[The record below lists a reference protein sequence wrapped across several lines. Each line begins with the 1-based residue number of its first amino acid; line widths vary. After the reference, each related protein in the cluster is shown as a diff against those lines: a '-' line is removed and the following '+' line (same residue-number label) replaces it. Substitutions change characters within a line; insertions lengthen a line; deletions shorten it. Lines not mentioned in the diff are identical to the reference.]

1 MILTFEIVTFVL
13 TGVLIVHSIKARGRT
28 FTLLFFLTGA
38 VLGVL
43 RENAV
48 ARLTDLY
55 AYNPEVFT
63 LWIGAAPAILAV
75 FWSFSVYISM
85 TLSER
90 LVHGDFAG
98 GGRLAAIILC
108 SMAFM
113 GAYAAANEAM
123 ASTFPMVLWRI
134 TPDVAVWGGAP
145 LMVVFGY
152 AGLGAIM
159 LAGVY
164 VIQRRVWS
172 AWAKVMAGVL
182 STPVMIALHLAWIAL
197 VRAGIGL
204 FAR

>member
-1 MILTFEIVTFVL
+1 MILTFEIITFVL
-13 TGVLIVHSIKARGRT
+13 AGIVIVHGVMVRGWA

-38 VLGVL
+38 VLGIL
-43 RENAV
+43 RENVV
-48 ARLTDLY
+48 AELTDLY

-63 LWIGAAPAILAV
+63 LWIGAAPAILTV
-75 FWSFSVYISM
+75 FWSFSTYISM

-90 LVHGDFAG
+90 LVHGDFVKG
-98 GGRLAAIILC
+98 QRLFIIILI
-108 SMAFM
+108 SMVFM

-123 ASTFPMVLWRI
+123 ASVYPMVLWKF

-159 LAGVY
+159 LIGVY
-164 VIQRRVWS
+164 IVSSRRWKGWV
-172 AWAKVMAGVL
+172 KVLAGVL
-182 STPVMIALHLAWIAL
+182 STPIMIGLHLAWIAL

-204 FAR
+204 FV

>member
-1 MILTFEIVTFVL
+1 MILAFEIITFVL
-13 TGVLIVHSIKARGRT
+13 AGVLVVHSVMVRGWA

-43 RENAV
+43 RENVV
-48 ARLTDLY
+48 AELTDLY

-63 LWIGAAPAILAV
+63 LWIGAAPAILTV
-75 FWSFSVYISM
+75 FWSFSTYISM

-90 LVHGDFAG
+90 LVHGDFIKG
-98 GGRLAAIILC
+98 QRLALIVLL
-108 SMAFM
+108 SMLFM

-123 ASTFPMVLWRI
+123 ASVYPMVLWKF
-134 TPDVAVWGGAP
+134 TPDAAVWGGAP

-159 LAGVY
+159 LIGVY
-164 VIQRRVWS
+164 TVSSRRWKGWV
-172 AWAKVMAGVL
+172 KVVAGVL
-182 STPVMIALHLAWIAL
+182 STPIMIGLHIAWIAL

-204 FAR
+204 FV

>member
-1 MILTFEIVTFVL
+1 MILTFEIITFVL
-13 TGVLIVHSIKARGRT
+13 AGVLIVHGVMVRGWA

-43 RENAV
+43 RENVV
-48 ARLTDLY
+48 AELTDLY

-63 LWIGAAPAILAV
+63 LWIGAAPAILTV
-75 FWSFSVYISM
+75 FWSSSIYISM

-90 LVHGDFAG
+90 LVHGDFVKG
-98 GGRLAAIILC
+98 QRLFIIILI
-108 SMAFM
+108 SMVFM

-123 ASTFPMVLWRI
+123 ASVYPMVLWKF

-159 LAGVY
+159 LIGVY
-164 VIQRRVWS
+164 VVSSRRWK
-172 AWAKVMAGVL
+172 AWVKVLAGVL
-182 STPVMIALHLAWIAL
+182 STPIMIGLHLAWIAI
-197 VRAGIGL
+197 VRACIGL
-204 FAR
+204 FA